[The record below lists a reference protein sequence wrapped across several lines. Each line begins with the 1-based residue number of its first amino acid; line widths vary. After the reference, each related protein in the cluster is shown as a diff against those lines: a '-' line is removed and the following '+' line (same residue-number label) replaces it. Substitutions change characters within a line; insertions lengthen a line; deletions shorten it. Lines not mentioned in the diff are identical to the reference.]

1 MNNDYESKLIK
12 YNKII
17 NSTAQDIHC
26 DISGFAHKL
35 IDPGQGVIGF
45 DTLVLQH
52 ISNSVA
58 DLDNFI
64 ENFIKNTPDYRDYHL
79 ETRYETV
86 TPPESKLDNLPNVYT
101 SKIVT
106 EFVKN
111 DREQIKDEF
120 Y

>member
-17 NSTAQDIHC
+17 NSTAQNIHC
-26 DISGFAHKL
+26 DISGFTHKL

-64 ENFIKNTPDYRDYHL
+64 ENFIKNTPDYIDYHL

-86 TPPESKLDNLPNVYT
+86 TPPESK
-101 SKIVT
+101 
-106 EFVKN
+106 
-111 DREQIKDEF
+111 
-120 Y
+120 